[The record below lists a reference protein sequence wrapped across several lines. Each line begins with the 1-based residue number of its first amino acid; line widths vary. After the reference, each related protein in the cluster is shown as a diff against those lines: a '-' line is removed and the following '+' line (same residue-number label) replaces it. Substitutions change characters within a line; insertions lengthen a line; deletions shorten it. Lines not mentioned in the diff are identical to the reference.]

1 MKASSKLTRRVA
13 LWSATGAVTA
23 AMIVVG
29 SSAQAAHVT
38 VTAGRAVTASH
49 GGPGYPLP
57 KGIYKPFTD
66 CPLVN
71 PLMQESIS
79 SQVTGCI
86 AAQVTSGKIKIG
98 NISAKVRAT
107 VKVNV
112 PVSVQ
117 FGIWDP
123 PNAGDNQFTGGVLPP
138 PDGLSAQL
146 ISFPQHV
153 PGGLNEALG
162 CPSTNKTVQK
172 LCAEIQSVGGKDK
185 PLYASA
191 ESAGPLTNFQV
202 ITWTQPIKFHLI
214 NPLLGPNCFVGSD
227 DNPVLVNPSLNGNL
241 TQEMD
246 PDPTAHPDT
255 SVLKISKAI
264 ATDSSFATPGATGCG
279 PGGSANIAIDEAID
293 AAGGL
298 PAASGSNSLTLRGTF
313 FLADCFAP
321 HNQAKVL
328 LSAFKASLTPS
339 ARQAP
344 GRRISFARLRDGKY
358 GFRPQH

>member
-1 MKASSKLTRRVA
+1 MKVSSIRIRRAV
-13 LWSATGAVTA
+13 LWSASGALA
-23 AMIVVG
+23 AATIVAG
-29 SSAQAAHVT
+29 SAAQAAHPT
-38 VTAGRAVTASH
+38 RQADRAAQAS

-71 PLMQESIS
+71 PLMQESLPN
-79 SQVTGCI
+79 QVTGCI
-86 AAQVTSGKIKIG
+86 AGVVTSGKIKIG
-98 NISAKVRAT
+98 NITTKVRAT
-107 VKVNV
+107 EKVKV

-123 PNAGDNQFTGGVLPP
+123 PNAGDNQFAGGILPP
-138 PDGLSAQL
+138 PDGLANQL
-146 ISFPQHV
+146 ISFPQHI
-153 PGGLNEALG
+153 PGGLNGALG

-172 LCAEIQSVGGKDK
+172 LCSEIPNSAKNR

-191 ESAGPLTNFQV
+191 ESAGPLTNFQLV
-202 ITWTQPIKFHLI
+202 TWTEPIKFHLI

-227 DNPVLVNPSLNGNL
+227 DNPILVNPSLNGTL

-246 PDPTAHPDT
+246 PNPTAHPDT
-255 SVLKISKAI
+255 SVLVIKNAV
-264 ATDSSFATPGATGCG
+264 ATDSTFAAPGATGCG

-293 AAGGL
+293 AKAGL
-298 PAASGSNSLTLRGTF
+298 PAASGSNTLTLAGTF

-321 HNQAKVL
+321 HNQSKVL
-328 LSAFKASLTPS
+328 LSAFADSRKSAG
-339 ARQAP
+339 ARQTAA
-344 GRRISFARLRDGKY
+344 RRISFASLRDGRN

>member
-1 MKASSKLTRRVA
+1 MKAHSKFARRAV
-13 LWSATGAVTA
+13 LWSSAGAVTA
-23 AMIVVG
+23 AMIVAG
-29 SSAQAAHVT
+29 SAAQAAHVT
-38 VTAGRAVTASH
+38 TASGRSVH
-49 GGPGYPLP
+49 AVQGGPGYPTP

-66 CPLVN
+66 CPIVN

-79 SQVTGCI
+79 NMVTGCVAGQVTG
-86 AAQVTSGKIKIG
+86 GKIKIG
-98 NISAKVRAT
+98 NITTKVRAT
-107 VKVNV
+107 VKVPE

-123 PNAGDNQFTGGVLPP
+123 PNAGDNQFTGGILPP

-146 ISFPQHV
+146 ISVPQHV

-227 DNPVLVNPSLNGNL
+227 DNPILVNPSLNGSL

-246 PDPTAHPDT
+246 PNPTAHPDT
-255 SVLKISKAI
+255 SVLKITKAV
-264 ATDSSFATPGATGCG
+264 ATDATFTAPGVTGCG

-293 AAGGL
+293 TADGL
-298 PAASGSNSLTLRGTF
+298 PSASGSNSLTLEGTF

-321 HNQAKVL
+321 HNQAKIL
-328 LSAFKASLTPS
+328 LSAFKASVGTTGSKAPS
-339 ARQAP
+339 
-344 GRRISFARLRDGKY
+344 RRISFASLRDGKY
-358 GFRPQH
+358 GFRPQR